1 VLPREVYERIRKIE
15 IYSSRMV
22 EDQLAGQYQ
31 SVFKGRGMAFSEVRP
46 YSPGDD
52 VRIIDWNVSARM
64 NAPHVK
70 LFTEERDRTVMLL
83 IDMSA
88 SGLFGSQARSKRE
101 IAAEVAA
108 LIAFSAVK
116 NRDRVGLIVFTDQV
130 ELCLPPRHGQR
141 HVLRVIREILAHT
154 PRSPRTELGAA
165 LEYLGKVMRHRSV
178 AFLIS
183 DFVDAGWEQ
192 AVKIARK
199 RHDLIPVIIADP
211 MEATLPDLGLVM
223 VEDVETGEVLEFDTA
238 GPEADEYA
246 AMSAQ
251 ARAHREAFLRRHKID
266 FVNVWTNRPYV
277 DALVEFFQARARRL
291 KRG

>member
-1 VLPREVYERIRKIE
+1 VLPREVYDRIRKIE

-52 VRIIDWNVSARM
+52 VRVIDWNVSARM

-101 IAAEVAA
+101 VAAEVAA

-116 NRDRVGLIVFTDQV
+116 NHDRVGLIVFTDQV

-141 HVLRVIREILAHT
+141 HVLRVIREILTHA
-154 PRSPRTELGAA
+154 PRSPRTALGAG
-165 LEYLGKVMRHRSV
+165 LEYLGKVMRHRAV

-183 DFVDAGWEQ
+183 DFVDTSWEQ
-192 AVKIARK
+192 ALKIARQ

-211 MEATLPDLGLVM
+211 MEATLPDLGLIM
-223 VEDVETGEVLEFDTA
+223 VEDVETGEVLEFDSA

-246 AMSAQ
+246 AMNAQ
-251 ARAHREAFLRRHKID
+251 ARAHRESFMRRHKID
-266 FVNVWTNRPYV
+266 FVNVWTDRPHV
-277 DALVEFFQARARRL
+277 DALIEFFRVRARRM

>member
-70 LFTEERDRTVMLL
+70 LFTEERDRTIMLL

-108 LIAFSAVK
+108 LIAFAAVK

-141 HVLRVIREILAHT
+141 HALRVIREILTHA
-154 PRSPRTELGAA
+154 PRSPRTDVGAGLA
-165 LEYLGKVMRHRSV
+165 YLGKVMRRRSV

-183 DFVDAGWEQ
+183 DLIDTGWEH
-192 AVKIARK
+192 ALKIARK

-223 VEDVETGEVLEFDTA
+223 VEDVETGEILEFDTA

-246 AMSAQ
+246 AINTQM
-251 ARAHREAFLRRHKID
+251 RAYRDSFLRRHEID

-277 DALVEFFQARARRL
+277 DALVEFFQTRARRM

>member
-1 VLPREVYERIRKIE
+1 MVQRIRKIE

-22 EDQLAGQYQ
+22 EDQLAGQYH

-46 YSPGDD
+46 YAPGDD

-116 NRDRVGLIVFTDQV
+116 NRDRVGLIVITDEV
-130 ELCLPPRHGQR
+130 ELCLPPRHGKR
-141 HVLRVIREILAHT
+141 HVLRVIREILTHQ
-154 PRSPRTELGAA
+154 PRSPRTELRAG
-165 LEYLGKVMRHRSV
+165 LDYLGKVMRHRSV

-183 DFVDAGWEQ
+183 DFVDTSWEQ
-192 AVKIARK
+192 ALKIASR
-199 RHDLIPVIIADP
+199 RHDMIPVIIADP
-211 MEATLPDLGLVM
+211 LEERLPELGLIM
-223 VEDVETGEVLEFDTA
+223 VEDVETGEVLEFDSA

-246 AMSAQ
+246 ALCAQ
-251 ARAHREAFLRRHKID
+251 ARARRESFLRRHKID
-266 FVNVWTNRPYV
+266 FVNVWTDRPYV

-291 KRG
+291 RHA